1 MRPPPSSCG
10 YLFLCSP
17 IRLNL
22 QSTRLPHHSAC
33 RAGILYGK
41 ERPRRR
47 SEVTTEDRKDSHR
60 GGQRIVFEGHERK
73 SDEVGR
79 SLDARIK
86 DNQSERRQR
95 DSDRRGRDSSP
106 MRRSRR
112 PERRL
117 DDGRSATHL
126 SIFSCSLSCFTV
138 VSSLGGRS
146 PEYPFHCRDDLPVRG
161 MYSDRGSRQDRER
174 DRDRDRGGY
183 GDRRGSGRTATRGS
197 PLQASHAGLPCTL
210 QVVLRHV
217 SQCLH
222 RVYAAP

>member
-1 MRPPPSSCG
+1 M
-10 YLFLCSP
+10 
-17 IRLNL
+17 
-22 QSTRLPHHSAC
+22 
-33 RAGILYGK
+33 
-41 ERPRRR
+41 
-47 SEVTTEDRKDSHR
+47 TTEDRKDSHR

-117 DDGRSATHL
+117 DDGRSATYL
-126 SIFSCSLSCFTV
+126 SIFSCSLSCFTI

-183 GDRRGSGRTATRGS
+183 GDRRGSGRDRYERQSSPGKSCWPALHTASGIAARES
-197 PLQASHAGLPCTL
+197 VLASSVCSTL
-210 QVVLRHV
+210 SLCEPKSASESHPRHHWCLRCRWEV
-217 SQCLH
+217 CREIWQ
-222 RVYAAP
+222 RRKR